1 MPCILVRILDNPVC
15 FSGCLSTTHVPAGQT
30 FPWPCRGGGFVV
42 GSGKEVGG
50 VLCGSTPE
58 DTVSS
63 GAIRDES
70 RSSTRVLRLSLRGCV
85 RATVVG
91 ANPRD
96 GPASPV
102 ALFLS
107 LIPFH
112 SPMRRTRPTS
122 LPPSCY
128 QRSVCAP
135 SFLAPREAHC
145 SRLRRRAITPVI
157 RL

>member
-1 MPCILVRILDNPVC
+1 MSCRPSRLFPGRVVAEGSSLGQRRR
-15 FSGCLSTTHVPAGQT
+15 SG
-30 FPWPCRGGGFVV
+30 RRV
-42 GSGKEVGG
+42 GRM
-50 VLCGSTPE
+50 LCGSTPE

-96 GPASPV
+96 GPVSPV

-112 SPMRRTRPTS
+112 SPMRRTRPMS
-122 LPPSCY
+122 LPPSRY
-128 QRSVCAP
+128 QRFVCALLR
-135 SFLAPREAHC
+135 SSLLREAR
-145 SRLRRRAITPVI
+145 RLLAVD
-157 RL
+157 

>member
-1 MPCILVRILDNPVC
+1 MSRPSRLFPGRV
-15 FSGCLSTTHVPAGQT
+15 AAEGQ
-30 FPWPCRGGGFVV
+30 RRR
-42 GSGKEVGG
+42 SGKEVGR

-70 RSSTRVLRLSLRGCV
+70 RSSTRVLRLSLRGGV
-85 RATVVG
+85 RATVAG
-91 ANPRD
+91 ANPCA
-96 GPASPV
+96 GPVSPV

-112 SPMRRTRPTS
+112 SPARRARSTS
-122 LPPSCY
+122 LPPCRY
-128 QRSVCAP
+128 QRFVRAP
-135 SFLAPREAHC
+135 SFHSSLQPTT
-145 SRLRRRAITPVI
+145 RAITPVI